1 MEIVATDRLYLR
13 ELKRTDAEYFYH
25 LNLDPEV
32 LKYTGDKPFE
42 AIKSAMQF
50 LENYDHYKKY
60 GYGRWAVIAR
70 KNHDFLGWCGLKYTK
85 SLNEI
90 DLGFRFFKR
99 YWNKGYA
106 SESARACLMIGFEK
120 YKIHRIVGRAM
131 KDNEYSI
138 RVLKKI
144 GFQHLTT
151 NTDTFTIQ
159 QKFEHWELTKE
170 SHKGLQ
176 NI

>member
-1 MEIVATDRLYLR
+1 M
-13 ELKRTDAEYFYH
+13 
-25 LNLDPEV
+25 
-32 LKYTGDKPFE
+32 LKYTRDKPFE
-42 AIKSAMQF
+42 TIESAMQF

-60 GYGRWAVIAR
+60 GYGRWAIIAR

-85 SLNEI
+85 SLNVI

-99 YWNKGYA
+99 CWNKGYA
-106 SESARACLMIGFEK
+106 TESARACLMIGFEK
-120 YKIHRIVGRAM
+120 YKIHRIAGRVM

-138 RVLKKI
+138 RVLEKI
-144 GFQHLTT
+144 GFQHLTM

-159 QKFEHWELTKE
+159 QKFEHWEHTKE
-170 SHKGLQ
+170 SHKGLR